1 MDGADLRFCVWLLV
15 SSSGGLFV
23 LDCGGE
29 FGCVVLVGGFL
40 PILPCC
46 GVVVI

>member
-15 SSSGGLFV
+15 SSSGGLLV

-29 FGCVVLVGGFL
+29 FGCVC
-40 PILPCC
+40 ID
-46 GVVVI
+46 GVVSCLFCPVVGLS